1 MISIK
6 GRQGYS
12 RANFGALPLNQDG
25 DEIDMCTLNL
35 NYVILSMSF
44 IFPQA
49 YCCRLW
55 CERGLHGH
63 QHICPVP
70 MESRLEN
77 TWHIKKSHT
86 TFIAIQRDLSWIC
99 QKQFAKCAREP
110 CLVKTYVFF
119 VLLLFVVFA
128 WLRLMPM
135 GHFSKSPMMVGRIKY
150 CWENLLIFKSNSWV
164 QENRFLHFWKERKE
178 ILCYS
183 TTIWYNLCY
192 PTALWYITRLFS
204 ICIGTH
210 FFMGIFG
217 TWNRLTPVGKLLV
230 EL

>member
-1 MISIK
+1 MSSLVWVLYFHRLIAADCGVNVVYMVISTFVQSPWRVGWKTHGISKKATQRSSRYK
-6 GRQGYS
+6 G
-12 RANFGALPLNQDG
+12 
-25 DEIDMCTLNL
+25 
-35 NYVILSMSF
+35 IL
-44 IFPQA
+44 A
-49 YCCRLW
+49 
-55 CERGLHGH
+55 E
-63 QHICPVP
+63 
-70 MESRLEN
+70 
-77 TWHIKKSHT
+77 
-86 TFIAIQRDLSWIC
+86 
-99 QKQFAKCAREP
+99 FAKNNLQSALES
-110 CLVKTYVFF
+110 LVSWKHMFF
-119 VLLLFVVFA
+119 VLFLFVVFA

-192 PTALWYITRLFS
+192 PTAIWYITRLFS